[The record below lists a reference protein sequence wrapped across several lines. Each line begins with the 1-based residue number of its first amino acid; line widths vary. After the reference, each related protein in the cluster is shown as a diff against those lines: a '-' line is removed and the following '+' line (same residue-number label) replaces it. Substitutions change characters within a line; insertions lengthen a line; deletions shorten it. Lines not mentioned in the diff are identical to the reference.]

1 MYVCMHVRMVV
12 IPYYVLIQNYMKTF
26 SKCKQAPTHRHTNA
40 TFTVSTCSSILAVR
54 ILLWRYEEKHRE
66 QWDRKMAEERDY

>member
-1 MYVCMHVRMVV
+1 MYICMHVHMVV

-40 TFTVSTCSSILAVR
+40 TFTVSTCRSILAVR
-54 ILLWRYEEKHRE
+54 ILLWRKGKVRRE
-66 QWDRKMAEERDY
+66 TQGAMG